1 MIKPY
6 LTAVMVGVLALF
18 YASNMINPIQA
29 ETGKGTDVFKV
40 ILTVFGVDKSKGDII
55 TIVTVN
61 NGEASKVKLLDTDRV
76 LLAAAETTTTAA
88 ETTTTTTALSS
99 NPRTLA
105 ASNAEPAAGSG
116 IIEYV
121 ATFPNIQVNA
131 GDEYEACVVTTK
143 DLQPICTTGINSP
156 ASRPEFVDLY
166 LDAATEI
173 DQAIEQDVNDGE
185 TGEED

>member
-76 LLAAAETTTTAA
+76 LLAAAE
-88 ETTTTTTALSS
+88 TTTTTALSS